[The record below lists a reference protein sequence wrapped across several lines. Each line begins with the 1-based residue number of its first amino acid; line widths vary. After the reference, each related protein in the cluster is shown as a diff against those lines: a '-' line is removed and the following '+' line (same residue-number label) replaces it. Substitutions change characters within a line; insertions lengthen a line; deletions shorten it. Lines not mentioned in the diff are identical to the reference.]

1 MSAPTTAAPAP
12 VGEAPVGVEVLDLH
26 GLLQVRVV
34 DGTPGDVE
42 GVRRQLGLPTLATPR
57 TDVPTLTIRFAR
69 DVLGGA
75 RLHPLGAREAGF
87 TDDAFVLLRAAGKA
101 PTQVRVPVDRLGE
114 NGVELVVRSG
124 TRGIPLLLST
134 LHLMLLDHGVVALHA
149 AAVRVRQQGMLI
161 TGWSKGGK
169 TELLLGLTGRGADYV
184 GDEWVYLRPED
195 GRMFGLPEP
204 LRLWDWHLA
213 QRPDLRR
220 RLSPRDRGRLRATA
234 VVAAGPSHAVPG
246 AELPSTLRR
255 ALLVA
260 RRQLSVRVPPER
272 LFGAAHVRASTTL
285 DRVVLVMARDDATV
299 ELSPV
304 APEEV
309 VQRML
314 ASLEHEREDLLAAD
328 RMFRYAFPGRCNR
341 HLARAG
347 EQEVRLLTAAL
358 RGRPAH
364 RLDHPS
370 PVDLARLADAVLAVP

>member
-1 MSAPTTAAPAP
+1 MSAATTAPPAPASP
-12 VGEAPVGVEVLDLH
+12 ARTGGAVLDLH

-42 GVRRQLGLPTLATPR
+42 GVRRQLGLPQVATPR
-57 TDVPTLTIRFAR
+57 PDVPTLTVRFVR

-87 TDDAFVLLRAAGKA
+87 TDDAFLLLRAAGKA

-114 NGVELVVRSG
+114 DGVELVVRSG
-124 TRGIPLLLST
+124 TRGIPLLLPT
-134 LHLMLLDHGVVALHA
+134 LHLMLLDRGVVALHA
-149 AAVRVRQQGMLI
+149 AAVHVRGQGMLI

-169 TELLLGLTGRGADYV
+169 TELLLGLTARGADYV

-220 RLSPRDRGRLRATA
+220 RLAPRDRVRLRATA
-234 VVAAGPSHAVPG
+234 ALAGGPSHAVPG

-260 RRQLSVRVPPER
+260 RRQLSVRLPPER
-272 LFGAAHVRASTTL
+272 LFGAAHVRDSTTL
-285 DRVVLVMARDDATV
+285 DRVVLVMARDDAAV
-299 ELSPV
+299 ELSPI

-314 ASLEHEREDLLAAD
+314 ASLEHEREDLLTAD
-328 RMFRYAFPGRCNR
+328 RMFRYAFPGRHNP

-347 EQEVRLLTAAL
+347 EREAAL
-358 RGRPAH
+358 LSAALQGRPAQ